1 MASRRPRLV
10 GLDMK
15 TIAPRMV
22 LLCLGLGACG
32 IQGIGGERAQA
43 AADPNSTGDPCP
55 TNERCSPAARLGLA
69 FIGAS
74 LVDELPQVGSPD
86 YFKKSLAATFS
97 EPPVRTWASG
107 GSQEIRID
115 LVQGRDD
122 QTPLSRNFG
131 ANVSSTFA
139 VLRQSPPKVQIR
151 AAGAGSGLLRIVEP
165 SNGLLLDRISITA
178 AQVERVQIE
187 AFSLVVSGQAGT
199 ALLEG
204 TRGLVAIKLEDRTG
218 NRLVDQSARLVP
230 LSPTV
235 SSTTG
240 AWDLFMVGPV
250 SGPQADFQL
259 NLGDGSGAAGA
270 ITVVDR
276 IDRWVWLDLRQG
288 QPLVPTIP
296 SLKAQ
301 ICVYPEAYGLDVA
314 TVDVHF
320 RTEDPSLN
328 LSTTTVGPDGLP
340 LPPGCVQ
347 AERSSAGSSS
357 LIAEVGGLSD
367 RITLAFRGP

>member
-1 MASRRPRLV
+1 
-10 GLDMK
+10 MK

-97 EPPVRTWASG
+97 EPPVRTWAAG

-131 ANVSSTFA
+131 TDVSSIFA
-139 VLRQSPPKVQIR
+139 VLGQTPPKVQIR
-151 AAGAGSGLLRIVEP
+151 AASAGSGLLRIVEP

-178 AQVERVQIE
+178 AQVERVQLE
-187 AFSLVVSGQAGT
+187 AFSLLASGQAGT

-259 NLGDGSGAAGA
+259 NLGDGSGAVGA